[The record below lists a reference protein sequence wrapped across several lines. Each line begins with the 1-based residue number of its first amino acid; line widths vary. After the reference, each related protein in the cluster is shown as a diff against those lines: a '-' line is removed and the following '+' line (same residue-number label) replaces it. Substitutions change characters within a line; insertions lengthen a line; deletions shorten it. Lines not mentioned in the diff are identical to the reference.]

1 MKSENISLT
10 ALMREA
16 SKQSKMKRSM
26 CAVPGDVA
34 ISAMKANGQ
43 LSISIRKNPRNY
55 PFKEYVL
62 PVYFKQTKRAY
73 FLTSK
78 EAKEKG
84 GSKITPGKRII
95 GTAQITD
102 HSLYKVLK
110 GNERQAYEWKWDPEC
125 SRPYI
130 LVKELMK

>member
-1 MKSENISLT
+1 MKGENMSLA

-16 SKQSKMKRSM
+16 SKQNKMKKSM

-43 LSISIRKNPRNY
+43 LSISIRRNPRNY
-55 PFKEYVL
+55 PFKEYVSA
-62 PVYFKQTKRAY
+62 VYIERIRRVY

-78 EAKEKG
+78 EAKENG
-84 GSKITPGKRII
+84 GAKITPGKRII
-95 GTAQITD
+95 ATAQITN

>member
-1 MKSENISLT
+1 MKDENISLT
-10 ALMREA
+10 ALMKEV
-16 SKQSKMKRSM
+16 SEQNKKKSM
-26 CAVPGDVA
+26 CAVSGDVA

-43 LSISIRKNPRNY
+43 LSISIRRNPRNY

-62 PVYFKQTKRAY
+62 PYYRKQTERVYFFA
-73 FLTSK
+73 SK
-78 EAKEKG
+78 KHEG
-84 GSKITPGKRII
+84 FKITPGKRII
-95 GTAQITD
+95 ATAQITN

-110 GNERQAYEWKWDPEC
+110 GNERQAYEWKWDPKC

>member
-1 MKSENISLT
+1 MKSENMSLT
-10 ALMREA
+10 DLMREA
-16 SKQSKMKRSM
+16 SKQDKMKRSM
-26 CAVPGDVA
+26 HAVRGDVA
-34 ISAMKANGQ
+34 ICAMKADGQ
-43 LSISIRKNPRNY
+43 ISISIRKNPKNY

-62 PVYFKQTKRAY
+62 PVYVKPTRRLY

-78 EAKEKG
+78 ESEG
-84 GSKITPGKRII
+84 YKITPGKRII
-95 GTAQITD
+95 GSVQITH

-110 GNERQAYEWKWDPEC
+110 CNERQGYEWKWDPEC